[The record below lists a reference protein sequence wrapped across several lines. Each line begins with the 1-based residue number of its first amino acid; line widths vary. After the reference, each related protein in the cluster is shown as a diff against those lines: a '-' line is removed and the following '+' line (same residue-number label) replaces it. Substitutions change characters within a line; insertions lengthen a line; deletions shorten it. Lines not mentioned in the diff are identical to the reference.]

1 VTMAKRSDDGLT
13 KLGPGRWRARIT
25 VRDPATGK
33 KALDTTRTFS
43 ADTKLEAMAKRK
55 ALRDELVGS
64 GDEWTV
70 NEALDA
76 WMPTLRSG
84 TLHARKTHAKRIRA
98 AFGTLKLSLVPA
110 PDVQRWLA
118 RLPGCDDTANYHR
131 ATLQALYKFARE
143 RGRLRGANPIALT
156 QARTTAKT
164 SAELLAEL
172 EAPAP
177 TKALLGDAAAK
188 FFAALEQLHPALVPV
203 ARAQLL
209 LGCRWSEVTTLRWS
223 DINWESGLV
232 TIRRGQS
239 RNAELGPPKGKKK
252 RVAGLGPEGLAFFR
266 GHRAEMERLGW
277 PGSDE
282 WAFAK
287 PPMGK
292 PRKHDLW
299 GYETCRRYVKDALR
313 AAGLDVDAVTH
324 TLRHTHVTLAR
335 ALESD
340 AALRA
345 SVGHA
350 DKSMTELYTD
360 DSHRAAVAQSFA
372 GRLEGLLPGVQSG
385 GADVVQIS
393 KSFKKTR

>member
-1 VTMAKRSDDGLT
+1 MANDGLE
-13 KLGPGRWRARIT
+13 KLGGGRWRARIT

-33 KALDTTRTFS
+33 KALDTTRTFK
-43 ADTKLEAMAKRK
+43 ANTKLEAMAKRN

-64 GDEWTV
+64 GDEWTA

-76 WMPTLRSG
+76 WMPTLRAG

-98 AFGTLKLSLVPA
+98 AFGKLKLSLVPP

-118 RLPGCDDTANYHR
+118 SLPGCDDTANYHR

-143 RGRLRGANPIALT
+143 RGRLRGVNPIEQT
-156 QARTTAKT
+156 RPRKTPQT

-172 EAPAP
+172 EQPQKP
-177 TKALLGDAAAK
+177 KAMLGDAPGR
-188 FFAALEQLHPALVPV
+188 FFAALEQLHPELVPL

-209 LGCRWSEVTTLRWS
+209 LGCRWSEATTLRWS
-223 DINWESGLV
+223 DIDWDTGVV
-232 TIRRGQS
+232 TVRRGQS
-239 RNAELGPPKGKKK
+239 RKAELGPPKSKKS
-252 RVAGLGPEGLAFFR
+252 RVTALGPEGLAFLR

-282 WAFAK
+282 WVFAK
-287 PPMGK
+287 PLMGK

-299 GYETCRRYVKDALR
+299 GYETCRRYVHDALR
-313 AAGLDVDAVTH
+313 AAEISVGAATQSF
-324 TLRHTHVTLAR
+324 RHTHVTMAR

-350 DKSMTELYTD
+350 DPKMTEHYTD

-372 GRLEGLLPGVQSG
+372 VQLEGRLSGVYPG
-385 GADVVQIS
+385 GADVISIS